1 MGQFSFGVETSTS
14 FFCKFDYNRMKV
26 AFTLLVS
33 LCFNILLNTSQ
44 VTARSTL
51 KNDFETA
58 KVDEMTDKIMDQNLG
73 DDIFHNISHGSGDE
87 DEIADQNLE
96 ADIFHNISHGS
107 GDEDKITDPNLGAD
121 NFHNI
126 NHGPGD
132 EDKIADQNLEADI

>member
-44 VTARSTL
+44 VTARPTL

-58 KVDEMTDKIMDQNLG
+58 KVDEMTDKKADQNLGADIFHNINHGSGDEDEIMDQNLG
-73 DDIFHNISHGSGDE
+73 ADIFHNISHGSGDE
-87 DEIADQNLE
+87 DEIMDQNLG

-107 GDEDKITDPNLGAD
+107 GDEDEIM
-121 NFHNI
+121 
-126 NHGPGD
+126 
-132 EDKIADQNLEADI
+132 DQNL